1 MDDKH
6 IEQFKAGITSFFRGA
21 AAFMEFLCTCSDG
34 APLVSIIP
42 RDIYEEL
49 YVDFLEQFGEVT
61 DNGSVKSKVIE
72 YIQQPKT
79 TDARN
84 RMGCSENWYN
94 SYYAISQTFAL
105 EEVQAMSEMEVEHLV
120 KLGDTIAEYLY

>member
-1 MDDKH
+1 MDEK
-6 IEQFKAGITSFFRGA
+6 IEQMRTDMTWYFKGA
-21 AAFMEFLCTCSDG
+21 AAFMKFLCAYSDNK
-34 APLVSIIP
+34 PLVSIIP
-42 RDIYEEL
+42 SSLYEE
-49 YVDFLEQFGEVT
+49 VFEDFLKQFGDVT
-61 DNGSVKSKVIE
+61 KGDSVKSKVIE
-72 YIQQPKT
+72 YIKQPIT

-94 SYYAISQTFAL
+94 SYYAISQTFTL

>member
-1 MDDKH
+1 MDT
-6 IEQFKAGITSFFRGA
+6 E
-21 AAFMEFLCTCSDG
+21 
-34 APLVSIIP
+34 
-42 RDIYEEL
+42 
-49 YVDFLEQFGEVT
+49 
-61 DNGSVKSKVIE
+61 KSKVIE
-72 YIQQPKT
+72 YIKQPIT

-94 SYYAISQTFAL
+94 PYYAISQTFTL